1 MSEITTPFFAGQ
13 KATLENLLAAQG
25 TFFEGFEKLTDLNLK
40 VTKAL
45 FEDVAQK
52 SREAVELKTPHEALT
67 FITSL
72 ARTEQAVAYGK
83 QVHDILSALR
93 NDLRV
98 VAETQL
104 TEGRKQVSDAVE
116 NISRNAPTGS
126 EGAVA
131 LLKSSIAT
139 ATDTYDTVSKVARQ
153 AADAAESNVAAATD
167 ATLKAAESAT
177 QSTAP
182 STKKAARSERTAD

>member
-13 KATLENLLAAQG
+13 KATLENMLAAQG
-25 TFFEGFEKLTDLNLK
+25 TFFEGFEKLTDLNMK
-40 VTKAL
+40 ATKAL

-52 SREAVELKTPHEALT
+52 SREAVELKTPHDALS

-72 ARTEQAVAYGK
+72 SRTEQAVAYGK
-83 QVHDILSALR
+83 QVYDILTNLR
-93 NDLRV
+93 SDLRV

-104 TEGRKQVSDAVE
+104 SEGRKQVSDAVE

-153 AADAAESNVAAATD
+153 ATEAAESNVAAAAD

-177 QSTAP
+177 QNV
-182 STKKAARSERTAD
+182 KKASRAAN